1 MTRKTLPVE
10 ALRFACP
17 VSFADAGGE
26 RRFEGVPYSG
36 DAIVG
41 HAYWDKVIFD
51 LSSTRASQ
59 SLSAL
64 FNHDPTVIVG
74 RTDAVSIGSDIRVAG
89 VIYGDDDG
97 KRITGKPG
105 HPWEMSVYIRP
116 GRVEEVAAGQSVEVN
131 GREFTGPGHIFRNAV
146 IREVSFCALGA
157 DPNTRATVFG
167 HGDSVALEFNEGG
180 TMPENTA
187 TTNPEL
193 EQLRAQVA
201 TLTAENASLKE
212 RVKAARTSAVKAL
225 FADLGREF
233 TDEAAKPYVEMD
245 ETAFAAV
252 SADLRASKKSAPAHL
267 FGEQATGETTA
278 QTPGLTLVA
287 DAKRRAA
294 K

>member
-17 VSFADAGGE
+17 ASFADAGGE

-74 RTDAVSIGSDIRVAG
+74 RTDSVNIGSDIRVAG

-116 GRVEEVAAGQSVEVN
+116 GRVDEVAAGQSVEVN
-131 GREFTGPGHIFRNAV
+131 GRTFTGPGHIFRNAV

-157 DPNTRATVFG
+157 DSNTRATVFG

-180 TMPENTA
+180 KTTMPENTP
-187 TTNPEL
+187 NPEL

-212 RVKAARTSAVKAL
+212 RAKAARTSAVKAL
-225 FADLGREF
+225 FTDLGRDYTE
-233 TDEAAKPYVEMD
+233 EAAKPYVEMD

-252 SADLRASKKSAPAHL
+252 SADLRASKKAAPSHL
-267 FGEQATGETTA
+267 FNEQATGNGQQA
-278 QTPGLTLVA
+278 DAGSMLVA
-287 DAKRRAA
+287 DAKRRA